1 VSQGIRFFQKVVQ
14 RAPLYSELS
23 QREIENISSYVGIYQ
38 YVVDKCIQVVQKEC
52 VKHKSLFEILPG
64 EVRFCLWVEVII
76 HYQILV
82 SAVPRQRAK
91 SGELIRKRS
100 RADLLTQYSIGKF
113 SYVAFEEQLRN
124 SVEVSRRCKIRDQRL
139 VA

>member
-1 VSQGIRFFQKVVQ
+1 MSQGIRFFQKVVQ

-76 HYQILV
+76 HYQIL
-82 SAVPRQRAK
+82 
-91 SGELIRKRS
+91 L
-100 RADLLTQYSIGKF
+100 
-113 SYVAFEEQLRN
+113 
-124 SVEVSRRCKIRDQRL
+124 
-139 VA
+139 